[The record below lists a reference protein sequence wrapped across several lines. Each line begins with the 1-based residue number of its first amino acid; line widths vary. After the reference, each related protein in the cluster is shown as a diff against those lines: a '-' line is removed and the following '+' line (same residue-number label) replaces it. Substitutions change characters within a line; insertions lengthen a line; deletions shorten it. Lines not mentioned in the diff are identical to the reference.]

1 MKFSNFIINTLK
13 ESPKDAQIISHKL
26 MLRTS
31 MVKQHTAGIYIW
43 LPLGL
48 RVLRKIENIVRKN
61 QDDIGCQELL
71 MPTIQS
77 SELWKKSG
85 RYDDY
90 GKEML
95 RMNDRH
101 DSELL
106 YGPTNE
112 EVVTDFFND
121 YVNSYKNLPKYLY
134 HIQWKFRDEIRPRFG
149 VMRGREFLM
158 KDAYSFDLS
167 ESAAFDTYKIF
178 YKNYLKTFIDLGLK
192 PIPVK
197 ADSGAIGGNLSHEF
211 QILANTGESEI
222 AYDPQL
228 TANNLLDQSY
238 EEINSL
244 YSASDDLIDKSKIDI
259 VIGRGIEVG
268 HIFYFGTK
276 YSTPLGARMINK
288 DGKNEDLHMGSYGIG
303 VSRLVGAII
312 EAHHDEKGIVW
323 PFQIAPFKINIIAS
337 EELLQNDK
345 ILNAY
350 TFLLNKYKDVILDD
364 RSITFGKKIK
374 DTELIGIP
382 WTIIAG
388 KNYSE
393 SGHLEL
399 LNRRTNEN
407 IKISLNDLEKFDF
420 EKNFS

>member
-13 ESPKDAQIISHKL
+13 ESPKEAQIISHKL

-48 RVLRKIENIVRKN
+48 RVLRKIENIVRNN

-95 RMNDRH
+95 RMTDRH

-167 ESAAFDTYKIF
+167 ENAAFETYKIF

-238 EEINSL
+238 EEINNL

>member
-13 ESPKDAQIISHKL
+13 ESPKEAQIISHKL

-95 RMNDRH
+95 RMTDRH

-167 ESAAFDTYKIF
+167 ESAAFETYKIF
-178 YKNYLKTFIDLGLK
+178 YKNYLRTFIDLGLK

-238 EEINSL
+238 EEINNL

>member
-1 MKFSNFIINTLK
+1 MKFSNYIINTLK
-13 ESPKDAQIISHKL
+13 ESPKEAQIISHKL

-31 MVKQHTAGIYIW
+31 MIKQHTSGIYIW

-48 RVLRKIENIVRKN
+48 RVLRNIENIVRKN
-61 QDDIGCQELL
+61 QNEINCQELL

-77 SELWKKSG
+77 SDLWKKSG

-95 RMNDRH
+95 RILDRH
-101 DSELL
+101 DNELL

-112 EVVTDFFND
+112 EIITDLFND
-121 YVNSYKNLPKYLY
+121 YVNSYKNIPKYLY

-158 KDAYSFDLS
+158 KDAYSFDLN
-167 ESAAFDTYKIF
+167 ESDAVKTYQTF
-178 YKNYLKTFIDLGLK
+178 FKNYLKTFIELGLK

-222 AYDPQL
+222 AYDPNL
-228 TANNLLDQSY
+228 TSDNLLDLSY
-238 EEINSL
+238 DDINNL
-244 YSASDDLIDKSKIDI
+244 YSASDTLIDKSKDNIT
-259 VIGRGIEVG
+259 VGRGIEVG

-276 YSTPLGARMINK
+276 YSNPLGAKISNK
-288 DGKNEDLHMGSYGIG
+288 EGKTEDLHMGSYGIG

-312 EAHHDEKGIVW
+312 EAHHDEKGIAW
-323 PFQIAPFKINIIAS
+323 PFQVAPFKINIIVS
-337 EELLQNDK
+337 DELLNDDN
-345 ILNAY
+345 ISQLCS
-350 TFLLNKYKDVILDD
+350 FLIQKYKDVILDD
-364 RSITFGKKIK
+364 RGITFGKKIK
-374 DTELIGIP
+374 DSELIGIP

-388 KNYSE
+388 KNYIE
-393 SGHLEL
+393 SGKFELVNRLTNNNEKKSLE
-399 LNRRTNEN
+399 
-407 IKISLNDLEKFDF
+407 DLEKFDF

>member
-1 MKFSNFIINTLK
+1 MKFSNFIINSLK
-13 ESPKDAQIISHKL
+13 ESPKEAQIISHKL

-48 RVLRKIENIVRKN
+48 RVLRKIENIVRNN

-95 RMNDRH
+95 RMTDRH

-238 EEINSL
+238 EEINNL

>member
-95 RMNDRH
+95 RMTDRH

-167 ESAAFDTYKIF
+167 ESAAFETYKIF
-178 YKNYLKTFIDLGLK
+178 YKNYLRTFIDLGLK

-312 EAHHDEKGIVW
+312 EAHHDERGIVW

-345 ILNAY
+345 ILNVY

>member
-95 RMNDRH
+95 RMTDRH

-178 YKNYLKTFIDLGLK
+178 YKNYLRTFIDLGLK

-276 YSTPLGARMINK
+276 YSTPLGARMINM

-345 ILNAY
+345 ILNLY

>member
-95 RMNDRH
+95 RMTDRH

-167 ESAAFDTYKIF
+167 ESAAFETYKIF
-178 YKNYLKTFIDLGLK
+178 YKNYLRTFIDLGLK

-276 YSTPLGARMINK
+276 YSTPLGARMINM

-312 EAHHDEKGIVW
+312 EAHHDERGIVW

>member
-95 RMNDRH
+95 RMTDRH

-312 EAHHDEKGIVW
+312 EAHHDERGIVW

-345 ILNAY
+345 ILNVY

>member
-13 ESPKDAQIISHKL
+13 ESPKEAQISSHKL
-26 MLRTS
+26 MLRSS
-31 MVKQHTAGIYIW
+31 MIKQHTSGIYIW

-48 RVLRKIENIVRKN
+48 RVLRKIEDIIRKN
-61 QDDIGCQELL
+61 QNDINGQELL

-77 SELWKKSG
+77 ADLWKKSG
-85 RYDDY
+85 RYEDY

-95 RMNDRH
+95 RINDRH
-101 DSELL
+101 DNELL
-106 YGPTNE
+106 FGPTNE

-149 VMRGREFLM
+149 VMRCREFLM
-158 KDAYSFDLS
+158 KDAYSFDLN
-167 ESAAFDTYKIF
+167 ESSAFDTYKIF
-178 YKNYLKTFIDLGLK
+178 FKNYLKIFIELGLK

-197 ADSGAIGGNLSHEF
+197 ADSGAIGGSLSHEF
-211 QILANTGESEI
+211 QIIAKTGESEI
-222 AYDPQL
+222 AYDPEL
-228 TANNLLDQSY
+228 TNSNLLDSSY
-238 EEINSL
+238 EDINSL
-244 YSASDDLIDKSKIDI
+244 YSASDDLIDRSKTDM

-276 YSTPLGARMINK
+276 YSDPLGAKVISK
-288 DGKNEDLHMGSYGIG
+288 EGKNQNLHMGSYGIG

-312 EAHHDEKGIVW
+312 EAYHDEKGIKW
-323 PFQIAPFKINIIAS
+323 PFQVAPFKINIIFS
-337 EELLQNDK
+337 DTLIENKD
-345 ILNAY
+345 ILNLY
-350 TFLLNKYKDVILDD
+350 ENLTYKYKDVILDD

-374 DTELIGIP
+374 DSELIGIP

-388 KNYSE
+388 KNYIENSK
-393 SGHLEL
+393 LEL
-399 LNRRTNEN
+399 FNRMTDKKLHLTLNETEN
-407 IKISLNDLEKFDF
+407 FDF

>member
-13 ESPKDAQIISHKL
+13 ESPKEAQIISHKL

-48 RVLRKIENIVRKN
+48 RVLRKIENIVRNN

-95 RMNDRH
+95 RMTDRH

-167 ESAAFDTYKIF
+167 ESAAFETYKIF
-178 YKNYLKTFIDLGLK
+178 YKNYLRTFIDLGLK

>member
-13 ESPKDAQIISHKL
+13 ESPKEAQIISHKL

-95 RMNDRH
+95 RMTDRH

-238 EEINSL
+238 EEINNL

>member
-13 ESPKDAQIISHKL
+13 ESPKEAQIISHKL

-48 RVLRKIENIVRKN
+48 RVLRKIENIVRNN

-95 RMNDRH
+95 RMTDRH

-238 EEINSL
+238 EEINNL

-345 ILNAY
+345 ILNVY